1 MKLHKKI
8 GIAVIAASVPFIS
21 CSDLAVPESVT
32 VKSEGAHYGFPLGS
46 TEFKI
51 SEKFSAQKVQ
61 DAINSSSANLTV
73 YEFNPENSGDSIIE
87 YIMEYQVERKEIA
100 TTSLKSTIQSAL
112 IALPDGAPDSAAEAA
127 KTAAM
132 DSFIAE
138 IPQSGGKYVYTADRL
153 SATIDTGLNFKSIF
167 DSFASSDDE
176 EGSSENS
183 ERTDYSDIFNKIG
196 FTGVKA
202 YAYIDKD
209 GIDSEIKFSGTI
221 DVKGSDTESATP
233 YNLVNATANPVS
245 AVEETPNLA
254 SLADENGVIST
265 DFVSDSAR
273 YPMSAELNGDNM
285 TAFINGEEV
294 GGLYVKHEKV
304 IIDYELTPTIEF
316 DDEDEVRAFLE
327 SMLDENSE
335 SATATVSII
344 LRLPLKLKIIE
355 DIVIDDLLDFAGSA
369 QEGDL
374 LNRDDEEG
382 GEDGFDFDK
391 YSDIV
396 ENINCEYKFTNGMNL
411 DFSAKISSNT
421 VDGEKFFE
429 DKGIEFDGK
438 EHSFSMEK
446 SEVSKILSKSPF
458 TPAISATISKTTSD
472 EDDFIKITRDA
483 SFGAWAVFNLTTG
496 GSAEVWNSEDDG
508 E

>member
-8 GIAVIAASVPFIS
+8 GIAVIAASVPLFS
-21 CSDLAVPESVT
+21 CSDLTVPESVT
-32 VKSEGAHYGFPLGS
+32 VKSEGAKYGFPLGS

-100 TTSLKSTIQSAL
+100 TTSFKTTIQSTLGAL
-112 IALPDGAPDSAAEAA
+112 EGAPKTAVEAA
-127 KTAAM
+127 KNAAI
-132 DSFIAE
+132 DAFIEAAV
-138 IPQSGGKYVYTADRL
+138 PQTNGKYVYTADRL

-176 EGSSENS
+176 DGGSDSS

-209 GIDSEIKFSGTI
+209 GIDSDIKFIGRI
-221 DVKGSDTESATP
+221 DVKGSDTEAATP
-233 YNLVNATANPVS
+233 YKLVNATLNPVS
-245 AVEETPNLA
+245 AVDETPDLA
-254 SLADENGVIST
+254 SLADDNGVIST
-265 DFVSDSAR
+265 DFVSDTEH

-304 IIDYELTPTIEF
+304 IIDYELTPSIEF
-316 DDEDEVRAFLE
+316 DNEDEVRAFLE
-327 SMLDENSE
+327 AMLDENAE

-344 LRLPLKLKIIE
+344 LRFPLKLKIIE

-374 LNRDDEEG
+374 LNRDD
-382 GEDGFDFDK
+382 GEDGSDFDE
-391 YSDIV
+391 YSDFI

-429 DKGIEFDGK
+429 DKSIEFDGE
-438 EHSFSMEK
+438 EHSFSMDK
-446 SEVSKILSKSPF
+446 SEISKIMSKSPF

-472 EDDFIKITRDA
+472 EDDFIRITRDA

-496 GSAEVWNSEDDG
+496 GSAEVWNSEDSG